1 MTTSFDQPI
10 KTGKLE
16 LSVGT
21 SSTDS
26 DKIQTYVKKAKSIAT
41 ELNNGK
47 LPMQYDVTGNEYI
60 ISDIET
66 DLIQKISIGIIAV
79 IAILAICIIIKYK
92 LNGFISIFTTSGFI
106 ALFLILIR
114 YANVKIS
121 LEGIFAIAIIVII
134 NYLLVWK
141 LLENSKGEEIAEKM
155 QKTYAN
161 FILRIMPISIM
172 AITFCFINWI
182 PISSFGMVMF
192 WGIVLLLIYNWIIT
206 VPVLKMRGN
215 KEEKTEK

>member
-1 MTTSFDQPI
+1 
-10 KTGKLE
+10 
-16 LSVGT
+16 
-21 SSTDS
+21 
-26 DKIQTYVKKAKSIAT
+26 
-41 ELNNGK
+41 
-47 LPMQYDVTGNEYI
+47 MQYDVTGNEYI